1 MKMHGVTLSIGGVVV
16 GTVKSISVDYT
27 DDVSGMPEHQV
38 REMVRFRLNKHW
50 HEYLNNFRFR
60 GETCQKPHTTE

>member
-16 GTVKSISVDYT
+16 GTVKSISVDYS
-27 DDVSGMPEHQV
+27 DDVSGMSEQRV

-50 HEYLNNFRFR
+50 HKYIASNWPR
-60 GETCQKPHTTE
+60 KD